1 MDIAHISH
9 IGAWF
14 NFRVVGWWVGGGL
27 DIISGLRWVWGGF
40 GGGGGGVV
48 VVIQSWGLAAN
59 WWWWV
64 VGWWVGDQVYRGVYS
79 CQRVILAP
87 GCS

>member
-27 DIISGLRWVWGGF
+27 DIISGLGWVWGGL
-40 GGGGGGVV
+40 VV
-48 VVIQSWGLAAN
+48 VGVIKG
-59 WWWWV
+59 
-64 VGWWVGDQVYRGVYS
+64 
-79 CQRVILAP
+79 
-87 GCS
+87 

>member
-27 DIISGLRWVWGGF
+27 DIISGLGWVWGGF

-48 VVIQSWGLAAN
+48 VVI
-59 WWWWV
+59 
-64 VGWWVGDQVYRGVYS
+64 
-79 CQRVILAP
+79 
-87 GCS
+87 